1 MVGVSVFVC
10 LYTSVT
16 FFSCLSP
23 CLCLSQSLCIS
34 LCLSVRLLCSV
45 SECASV
51 SALSFHVLPSSSV
64 MAVEACIRLE
74 QTRALARRSC
84 VLLLLLQQEKRRVRG
99 GGGMKVGWNGT
110 MPCTWYFKRRIPSE
124 PTLLL
129 QSTDNDNRFDFC
141 THALSLSRLLPL
153 SFSLADSISPSI
165 SLPALSAIYSARYCV
180 CSRTTTT
187 YLQPP
192 PAHSRGRS
200 VKSTRVTSNGQYVSS
215 GKVSTCQAHRIPYAT
230 I

>member
-1 MVGVSVFVC
+1 MFEIDVC
-10 LYTSVT
+10 LNVGRRIG
-16 FFSCLSP
+16 
-23 CLCLSQSLCIS
+23 LCLSLYLCNIFQLSLSLFVSVPVSLYQSL
-34 LCLSVRLLCSV
+34 LSVRLLYSV
-45 SECASV
+45 SEYASV

-84 VLLLLLQQEKRRVRG
+84 VLLLLLLQQEKRRVRG

-187 YLQPP
+187 YLQP
-192 PAHSRGRS
+192 
-200 VKSTRVTSNGQYVSS
+200 
-215 GKVSTCQAHRIPYAT
+215 
-230 I
+230 